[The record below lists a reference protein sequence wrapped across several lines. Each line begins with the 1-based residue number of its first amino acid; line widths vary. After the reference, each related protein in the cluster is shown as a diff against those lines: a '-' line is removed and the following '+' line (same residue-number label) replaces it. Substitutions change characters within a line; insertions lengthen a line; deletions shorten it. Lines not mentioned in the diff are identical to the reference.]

1 MIRTPLCDLLEVEFP
16 VALGGLGSGHT
27 NPAMVG
33 AVANA
38 GGIGAIGLAGYTSDE
53 IQTAVSEIRIL
64 TDKPFALNFLL
75 FLIGEEAFQTALDEK
90 PAIMAFAWPRKDQD
104 LKPFFDRAHS
114 AGCKITFMAGTVEES
129 VRGAEAGADVIVAL
143 GSEGGGHVGWMATLT
158 LVPMVVDAVG
168 DIPVLAAG
176 GIADGRGLAAAIA
189 LGAQGA
195 LMGTRFLATVES
207 PLHDNFKNAILKS
220 NGHDT
225 VLTEI
230 PDLAVGIV
238 WPGAMSRA
246 QRNRFVERWS
256 GREWEVRARQSE
268 IHATVLQARK
278 GGDINNAPLSFGQ
291 DAGLIHDIPSAGE
304 IVQRVAEEASKILGR

>member
-1 MIRTPLCDLLEVEFP
+1 
-16 VALGGLGSGHT
+16 
-27 NPAMVG
+27 
-33 AVANA
+33 
-38 GGIGAIGLAGYTSDE
+38 
-53 IQTAVSEIRIL
+53 
-64 TDKPFALNFLL
+64 
-75 FLIGEEAFQTALDEK
+75 
-90 PAIMAFAWPRKDQD
+90 
-104 LKPFFDRAHS
+104 
-114 AGCKITFMAGTVEES
+114 MAGTVEES
-129 VRGAEAGADVIVAL
+129 VRGAEAGADVIVAQ

-230 PDLAVGIV
+230 PDLAAGIV

-278 GGDINNAPLSFGQ
+278 DGDINNAPLSFGQ
-291 DAGLIHDIPSAGE
+291 DAGLIHDTPSAGE

>member
-1 MIRTPLCDLLEVEFP
+1 
-16 VALGGLGSGHT
+16 
-27 NPAMVG
+27 
-33 AVANA
+33 
-38 GGIGAIGLAGYTSDE
+38 
-53 IQTAVSEIRIL
+53 
-64 TDKPFALNFLL
+64 
-75 FLIGEEAFQTALDEK
+75 
-90 PAIMAFAWPRKDQD
+90 
-104 LKPFFDRAHS
+104 
-114 AGCKITFMAGTVEES
+114 
-129 VRGAEAGADVIVAL
+129 
-143 GSEGGGHVGWMATLT
+143 
-158 LVPMVVDAVG
+158 MVVDAVG

-195 LMGTRFLATVES
+195 LMGTRLLATVES

-230 PDLAVGIV
+230 PDLAAGIV